1 MDSIEKVSRRYRNFT
16 RVSAALLYAVA
27 VSMALNFFWEPGG
40 IYASGVTGFAQLMST
55 VLARMGITFL
65 GTPFWLVALNLPL
78 FILAWRKIG
87 HHFTW
92 FTILAVVLSS
102 LLLHFSPIRK
112 LTVDPI
118 LCAIFGALFNGA
130 GTGFALRSGIS
141 TGGLDILGIVLRK
154 KTGKSVGS
162 INIAFNA
169 LIVLLSGFIYSW
181 PHALYSALG
190 IFINGRVIDMIYTQ
204 DQRLQVIIVT
214 NHPRTVIA
222 GIQEQMR
229 RGITIMHDAEGAY
242 RHEEKTVLLT
252 VISQYELRDLTD
264 VMHESD
270 AHAFV
275 SVTPT
280 VRILGH
286 YYEPKRE

>member
-55 VLARMGITFL
+55 VLARMGFTFL

-141 TGGLDILGIVLRK
+141 TGDW
-154 KTGKSVGS
+154 T
-162 INIAFNA
+162 F
-169 LIVLLSGFIYSW
+169 
-181 PHALYSALG
+181 
-190 IFINGRVIDMIYTQ
+190 
-204 DQRLQVIIVT
+204 
-214 NHPRTVIA
+214 
-222 GIQEQMR
+222 
-229 RGITIMHDAEGAY
+229 
-242 RHEEKTVLLT
+242 
-252 VISQYELRDLTD
+252 
-264 VMHESD
+264 
-270 AHAFV
+270 
-275 SVTPT
+275 
-280 VRILGH
+280 
-286 YYEPKRE
+286 